1 MIAPDYLDF
10 RPECSDPNCINN
22 NDNSAYVCV
31 TCQGAWKAHMESLSD
46 EDLYEFYNFN
56 QQYLQDEVMTQ
67 VIADQ
72 LGLDIESPSE
82 YLQKINFEFFNHL
95 FFLRNG

>member
-1 MIAPDYLDF
+1 MFAPDFLDF
-10 RPECSDPNCINN
+10 HPECSDPNCINN
-22 NDNSAYVCV
+22 NEDSSYVCP
-31 TCQGAWKAHMESLSD
+31 TCQAAWKEHMNGLSD

-56 QQYLQDEVMTQ
+56 QQYLQDEEVTSEI
-67 VIADQ
+67 VKQ

-95 FFLRNG
+95 FFTRNK

>member
-1 MIAPDYLDF
+1 MFALLVKQHGRYM
-10 RPECSDPNCINN
+10 N
-22 NDNSAYVCV
+22 
-31 TCQGAWKAHMESLSD
+31 GLSD

-56 QQYLQDEVMTQ
+56 QQYLQDEEVTSE
-67 VIADQ
+67 IAKQ

-95 FFLRNG
+95 FFTRNK